1 MNPRINAYILLLVT
15 VAIWGIAAP
24 VIKFTLGE
32 FPPVLFLFYRFAISA
47 LAALV
52 TIAFIGFKLPTN
64 RKVLLLTI
72 IYGFLTSTVSLGL
85 VFLGLER
92 TTAVNASLIGVIGP
106 ILVTVAGVLFLREHV
121 TRREKIGI
129 GIAVLG
135 ATLTVFEPLLQG
147 ADGST
152 LAGNILIFASLLVAV
167 VTTVIAKILLR
178 DNVEAATA
186 TGISFFIGFL
196 TFIPITLLSYTPN
209 EVIGTIQQAPPFYH
223 LGVWYMALLSGN
235 LAYYLWHKAQKT
247 IEIGEA
253 AIFAYLS
260 PLFAIPLAVLWLK
273 EVINTTFVIG
283 AVIIAVGVFIAERKR
298 STPARLS
305 GHRLVPHH

>member
-1 MNPRINAYILLLVT
+1 MSPRIHAYLLLLVT
-15 VAIWGIAAP
+15 VVIWGVAGSI
-24 VIKFTLGE
+24 IKFTLVE

-47 LAALV
+47 VAALATT
-52 TIAFIGFKLPTN
+52 TIIGFKLPTD
-64 RKVLLLTI
+64 RKILFLTI
-72 IYGFLTSTVSLGL
+72 LYGFLTSTVSLGL
-85 VFLGLER
+85 VFLGFER
-92 TTAVNASLIGVIGP
+92 TTVVNASLISIVGP

-121 TRREKIGI
+121 TGREKIGI

-135 ATLTVFEPLLQG
+135 ATFTILEPLLQG
-147 ADGST
+147 TNGST
-152 LAGNILIFASLLVAV
+152 LTGNILIFASLLVAV

-186 TGISFFIGFL
+186 TSISFFIGFI
-196 TFIPITLLSYTPN
+196 TFIPITLLSYTPS
-209 EVIGTIQQAPPFYH
+209 EVITQIKHASLPYH
-223 LGVWYMALLSGN
+223 LGVLYMALLSGN

-273 EVINTTFVIG
+273 EVVNTTFVIG
-283 AVIIAVGVFIAERKR
+283 AVIIAVGVFIAESKISVPQTLR
-298 STPARLS
+298 S
-305 GHRLVPHH
+305 HRLVHRH

>member
-1 MNPRINAYILLLVT
+1 MSARIHAYLLLLIT
-15 VAIWGIAAP
+15 VGIWGIAAP

-52 TIAFIGFKLPTN
+52 TIAFIGFKLPTD
-64 RKVLLLTI
+64 RKVLLLTLV
-72 IYGFLTSTVSLGL
+72 YGFLTSTVSLGL
-85 VFLGLER
+85 VFFGFER
-92 TTAVNASLIGVIGP
+92 TTAVNASLISAIGP
-106 ILVTVAGVLFLREHV
+106 ILVTIAGVMFLREHV
-121 TRREKIGI
+121 TKREKIGI
-129 GIAVLG
+129 GIAVG
-135 ATLTVFEPLLQG
+135 GTTLTMLEPLLQG

-152 LAGNILIFASLLVAV
+152 LIGNMLVFASLLVAV

-196 TFIPITLLSYTPN
+196 TFIPITFLAYTPN
-209 EVIGTIQQAPPFYH
+209 EVIDQIKQASLPYH

-235 LAYYLWHKAQKT
+235 LAYFLWHKAQKS

-253 AIFAYLS
+253 AVFAYLS

-273 EVINTTFVIG
+273 EAINTTFVIG
-283 AVIIAVGVFIAERKR
+283 TVIIAIGVFIAERKKK
-298 STPARLS
+298 PPKRLH
-305 GHRLVPHH
+305 GHRLVP